1 MLGAFSKRMLSQR
14 RVLRHASVDPRGA
27 VVAVMLLAGA
37 TLTKETTASN
47 EEVKESSAEKKKKEK
62 KKTHWHTRQRHEE
75 SDKQAVLLKDSL
87 KKYKEDIVA
96 FDSVASRFDTFATA
110 MTKDKDANGVRRK
123 AMTFTDFLHSLV
135 LPRFRLSHPPRSAQ
149 YTCPFVGDADGL
161 ITYEEC
167 HLLYHLLEIPVEH
180 FEVAFHMFDLD
191 GNGTV
196 DKTEFLEVL
205 SSVLNNIKD
214 IRTSASGTGDD
225 AVQGSSFPH
234 TLHRHANRRALLER
248 DAPLPPLS
256 QHAERCS
263 CDSICAPQR
272 AEWCV
277 HVVEASYHFLLHFFG
292 KNGKKKITAREF
304 VAVVQS
310 LKESLLR
317 AEFDMYAT
325 KDSVVAGT
333 APSANAKE
341 GTISVHD
348 FAVTMISCF
357 DPKHLPAMLDR
368 LHLLRA
374 TDERVSWTEFREFHS
389 VIQNHLADIKLAFEL
404 QRGGD
409 EITEDDFIKA
419 AYIVSGERLPAHVVS
434 MAFRVFDMDGN
445 GSLDHEEVVRVL
457 SARNNQATFR
467 KNAPTWPPAKF
478 WACVTNPSTD

>member
-1 MLGAFSKRMLSQR
+1 
-14 RVLRHASVDPRGA
+14 
-27 VVAVMLLAGA
+27 MLLAGA

-123 AMTFTDFLHSLV
+123 AMTFTGVVSSSRSIPHLEPPPDFLHSLV
-135 LPRFRLSHPPRSAQ
+135 LPRFRLSHPS
-149 YTCPFVGDADGL
+149 
-161 ITYEEC
+161 
-167 HLLYHLLEIPVEH
+167 
-180 FEVAFHMFDLD
+180 FHAMVTPKV
-191 GNGTV
+191 GTV

-225 AVQGSSFPH
+225 AVQ
-234 TLHRHANRRALLER
+234 
-248 DAPLPPLS
+248 
-256 QHAERCS
+256 
-263 CDSICAPQR
+263 
-272 AEWCV
+272 
-277 HVVEASYHFLLHFFG
+277 VEASYHLLLHFFG

-325 KDSVVAGT
+325 KDSVV
-333 APSANAKE
+333 
-341 GTISVHD
+341 
-348 FAVTMISCF
+348 
-357 DPKHLPAMLDR
+357 
-368 LHLLRA
+368 
-374 TDERVSWTEFREFHS
+374 
-389 VIQNHLADIKLAFEL
+389 
-404 QRGGD
+404 
-409 EITEDDFIKA
+409 
-419 AYIVSGERLPAHVVS
+419 
-434 MAFRVFDMDGN
+434 
-445 GSLDHEEVVRVL
+445 L
-457 SARNNQATFR
+457 SARNNQAAFR

>member
-123 AMTFTDFLHSLV
+123 AMTFTGVVSSSRSIPHLEPPPDFLHSLV

-225 AVQGSSFPH
+225 AVQ
-234 TLHRHANRRALLER
+234 
-248 DAPLPPLS
+248 
-256 QHAERCS
+256 
-263 CDSICAPQR
+263 
-272 AEWCV
+272 
-277 HVVEASYHFLLHFFG
+277 VEASYHFLLHFFG

>member
-225 AVQGSSFPH
+225 AVQ
-234 TLHRHANRRALLER
+234 
-248 DAPLPPLS
+248 
-256 QHAERCS
+256 
-263 CDSICAPQR
+263 
-272 AEWCV
+272 
-277 HVVEASYHFLLHFFG
+277 VEASYHFLLHFFG